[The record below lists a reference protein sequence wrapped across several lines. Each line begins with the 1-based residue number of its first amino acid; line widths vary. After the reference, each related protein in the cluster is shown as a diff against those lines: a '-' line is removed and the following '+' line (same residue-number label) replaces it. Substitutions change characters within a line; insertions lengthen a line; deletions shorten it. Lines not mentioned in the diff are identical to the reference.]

1 MDSAHPDGPPPLT
14 AAFLRRRLS
23 EPEPAAAA
31 AEAEAARAQG
41 MAAAVLVPIIM
52 EAAPRI
58 LLTRRA
64 DHLRNH
70 GGQVSFPGGRIDP
83 EDASPEAAALRE
95 AWEEVAL
102 DPDAVELVGR
112 LPLHETGTGFLV
124 TPVVGLV
131 TPGIALRPAA
141 AEVAAIL
148 SLPLGQLLDPS
159 QPTRSRV
166 KLKGG
171 DWRDVWVWPHDD
183 HHIWGATAAILVSL
197 ARRLRGGA

>member
-1 MDSAHPDGPPPLT
+1 MSDRALT
-14 AAFLRRRLS
+14 AACLRRRLA
-23 EPEPAAAA
+23 EPEPAADVV
-31 AEAEAARAQG
+31 EAEAARVEG

-64 DHLRNH
+64 DHLRSH

-102 DPDAVELVGR
+102 DPAAVELIGR
-112 LPLHETGTGFLV
+112 LPLLETGTGFLV

-131 TPGIALRPAA
+131 RPGVVLRPAA
-141 AEVAAIL
+141 DEVAAIL
-148 SLPLGQLLDPS
+148 SLPLAVLLDPS
-159 QPTRSRV
+159 QPTRSRI

-197 ARRLRGGA
+197 ARRLRGGASPE